1 MLLVEFVV
9 ELIHFFPRLF
19 EGAFS
24 RWSDFVEPAPTAFN
38 AIKRRSKQACSLQA
52 VQKRVKRTRA
62 DPISVML
69 QFLHHRE
76 SKNGL
81 VHRMEQNMDAD
92 QPVEEFPLLK
102 GHENKYTSVHLP
114 RS

>member
-9 ELIHFFPRLF
+9 ELIHFFPGLF

-24 RWSDFVEPAPTAFN
+24 RRSDFVKPAPPAFN
-38 AIKRRSKQACSLQA
+38 AIKRGAKQACPLQS
-52 VQKRVKRTRA
+52 VEKRVKRTRA
-62 DPISVML
+62 DPIPVML

-81 VHRMEQNMDAD
+81 VHRMNENMDAD

-102 GHENKYTSVHLP
+102 GHEIKYTSAHLLQ
-114 RS
+114 S